1 LPSLEEF
8 VQAIANIDDE
18 RVRELGKK
26 LVASEDPKKVIEAIV
41 EGMKVVGDKYE
52 RLEVFIPEI
61 LVISDAVMDV
71 VRELEPRLRAA
82 RVKPEGKIVL
92 GVVEGDIHD
101 IGKNIVALVFKSMGW
116 EVYDLGRDVPPSKF
130 VEKAREV
137 DADVVGLSGLMTQDI
152 DPAFKTVL
160 ELRRT
165 GARTKTIVGGGVRE

>member
-1 LPSLEEF
+1 
-8 VQAIANIDDE
+8 
-18 RVRELGKK
+18 
-26 LVASEDPKKVIEAIV
+26 
-41 EGMKVVGDKYE
+41 MKVVGDKYE

-137 DADVVGLSGLMTQDI
+137 DADVVGLSGLD
-152 DPAFKTVL
+152 
-160 ELRRT
+160 T
-165 GARTKTIVGGGVRE
+165 GY